1 VADEALA
8 FAPALELAALV
19 RDGQV
24 SSRELVDLFLA
35 RIERLDPAFNSYITV
50 AREQARAA
58 ADRAD
63 AGRASGTVDD
73 LPPFHGVP
81 ISIKDLTDTAGIRTT
96 LGSAAFRDRVPAA
109 DAPVVRRLR
118 QAGFVVIGKTNTPEF
133 GFGSTDPIG
142 YGPCRNP
149 WDTERTSGGS
159 SGGAAVAVAA
169 GLCPLAHASDAGG
182 SIRMPASFCG
192 TVGLKPSRG
201 RVSTGPIPNM
211 LAQDGPIART
221 VSDAAAL
228 LDAIAGY
235 DTGAPFWAAPPVR
248 RFLDEVAGPPR
259 RGLRVAFTPDVPLAR
274 SRPEN
279 VAAVEQ
285 TAALLEALGH
295 QVEAAAPQWPNADP
309 VAETAKKVGELTGE
323 RAADAQAPAGGTP
336 AVMQHGAPKD
346 LYSVFGARF
355 LLIEDQV
362 PSPELL
368 DPLLQT
374 FLHDLH
380 QLTLKDYLAIETGM
394 YLAAEKTLRFFDTYD
409 VLVTPTV
416 PYPAPLVAELR
427 DPAGTYATESLF
439 ATCTWN
445 MTGQP
450 AITLPL
456 ASYADGLPLG
466 VQLVGR
472 PGDEA
477 TLLQLAAQ
485 LEEARPWSDRRP
497 PGC

>member
-1 VADEALA
+1 MVDEELA

-24 SSRELVDLFLA
+24 SSRELVELYLA
-35 RIERLDPAFNSYITV
+35 RIDRLDPTLNSFITV
-50 AREQARAA
+50 AHEQARAA

-63 AGRASGTVDD
+63 ATSGTGEDR
-73 LPPFHGVP
+73 PPFHGVP
-81 ISIKDLTDTAGIRTT
+81 ISIKDLTDTAGLRTT
-96 LGSAAFRDRVPAA
+96 LGSAAFRDRVPAV

-118 QAGFVVIGKTNTPEF
+118 QAGFVVLGKTNTPEF
-133 GFGSTDPIG
+133 GFGSTDPVG

-169 GLCPLAHASDAGG
+169 GLSPLSHASDAGG

-192 TVGLKPSRG
+192 VVGLKPSRG

-211 LAQDGPIART
+211 LAQDGPISRT
-221 VSDAAAL
+221 VRDAAAM

-235 DTGAPFWAAPPVR
+235 DAGAPFWAAPPSR
-248 RFLDEVAGPPR
+248 PFLDELGRPPR
-259 RGLRVAFTPDVPLAR
+259 ALRVAFTADVPLAQ
-274 SRPEN
+274 SRPES
-279 VAAVEQ
+279 VAAVEDV
-285 TAALLEALGH
+285 AALLDTLGH
-295 QVEAAAPQWPNADP
+295 QVAAAAPHWPSADP
-309 VAETAKKVGELTGE
+309 LIETAKKLAQLAGEADD
-323 RAADAQAPAGGTP
+323 AASGPGPGGA
-336 AVMQHGAPKD
+336 AVMQHGAPRA

-380 QLTLKDYLAIETGM
+380 QLSLKEYLAIESGM
-394 YLAAEKTLRFFDTYD
+394 YLAAEKTLQFFEGYD
-409 VLVTPTV
+409 ILVTPTV
-416 PYPAPLVAELR
+416 PYPAPLVSEVRNPDSIYSAE
-427 DPAGTYATESLF
+427 GLF
-439 ATCTWN
+439 STCTWN

-456 ASYADGLPLG
+456 SAHDGGLPLG
-466 VQLVGR
+466 VQLVAR
-472 PGDEA
+472 PGEEA
-477 TLLQLAAQ
+477 TLLQVAAQ
-485 LEEARPWSDRRP
+485 LEEARPWSKLRP
-497 PGC
+497 PGF